1 MAREIDY
8 AAKDIVVRR
17 FVLPE
22 CLHVPIAAE
31 DEVAIAKYIGEITT
45 ILVTGTPNK
54 AFVVMIEP
62 PRPPDSCLP
71 IWNVPESAVLFERM
85 QVWVH
90 VRFNGYRRAYKK
102 ARPAEDISN
111 RVLSHCMN
119 RRHAELKGFQYV
131 RIVPAARSTNSSSAF
146 SEVWGIDLNSNPT
159 ELSSIKKRRARI
171 QYADLVDLIVMMDRR
186 VGGGVME
193 IVNETQKLISPITD
207 HPIHK

>member
-54 AFVVMIEP
+54 AFVVMIDP
-62 PRPPDSCLP
+62 PHPPDSCLP
-71 IWNVPESAVLFERM
+71 IWKIPESAVLFERM

-90 VRFNGYRRAYKK
+90 VGFNGYRRAYKK
-102 ARPAEDISN
+102 AQAAGNISN
-111 RVLSHCMN
+111 KVLSHCMN

-146 SEVWGIDLNSNPT
+146 SEEWGIGVSGKSK
-159 ELSSIKKRRARI
+159 ELSSIRQQRARI
-171 QYADLVDLIVMMDRR
+171 QYADLVDLMVMMDRK

-193 IVNETQKLISPITD
+193 IVNEAQKLITPIAN
-207 HPIHK
+207 HRIHK